1 MGKLEFTTAIFSLGL
16 SEQKYAGGN
25 KRREWQECAWEQIDP
40 NETLRQ
46 SAQRWLR
53 KKKIIPGTPVRPEES
68 AFFHMR
74 GAEGD
79 GDTLCLAS
87 LVRGGR
93 CSRKRTHGN
102 YCKQHSHEM
111 RKPEKKEAL
120 WESLDEPFSN
130 AASRWEKE
138 QVELALKLSW
148 QENEEL
154 QEKREAS
161 RRKIQALLRPDG
173 LEPVE
178 TQADGTCQCLAV
190 LFSVGIAL
198 DACRF
203 RQQVVDYLRTLPG
216 EFAWKIDSEFGSFT
230 VYCDTMN
237 LPARWGDELTLT
249 AMAHLLL
256 RPIEVVSDC
265 ELEPRR
271 VFEPPRF
278 MCE

>member
-1 MGKLEFTTAIFSLGL
+1 MRSSLACRSNQIFT
-16 SEQKYAGGN
+16 
-25 KRREWQECAWEQIDP
+25 W
-40 NETLRQ
+40 
-46 SAQRWLR
+46 
-53 KKKIIPGTPVRPEES
+53 
-68 AFFHMR
+68 
-74 GAEGD
+74 GAED
-79 GDTLCLAS
+79 DEDTLCLAS

-93 CSRKRTHGN
+93 CSRKRAHGN

-111 RKPEKKEAL
+111 RKAEKKDAL
-120 WESLDEPFSN
+120 WESLDEPFST

-138 QVELALKLSW
+138 QMELALSLSV

-154 QEKREAS
+154 QRQREAS

-178 TQADGTCQCLAV
+178 TQADGTCQFFAV
-190 LFSVGIAL
+190 LFSAGIAL
-198 DACRF
+198 TLDAFRF

-216 EFAWKIDSEFGSFT
+216 EFAQKIESKFGSFA
-230 VYCDTMN
+230 VYCDTMG
-237 LPARWGDELTLT
+237 LPATWWDELTLA

-271 VFEPPRF
+271 LFEPPRII
-278 MCE
+278 CEECWGPKTTICHTGQNHFEATAPLIVDEPAAPIPIKLELWRTKRILLEQLPSMKN